1 MPPEIGHSIVT
12 CSTTWMRVCS
22 ESYRS
27 RRENCMKNTSKIF
40 ITLLIGL
47 CASSNAQEIP
57 SDWPK
62 PVEQYNTGMILFDRF
77 EYTRTNDEE
86 NIGVWDM
93 IGWYG
98 GDTYRLYFKS
108 EGENKQDDGEP
119 TDLERAELL
128 ASKLIAPFWEFQAG
142 IGTRGTLSSESNMEN
157 YAVISLYGVA
167 PYQFEMDNSIVIN
180 EDGDVSFSVE
190 AEYEIRVTQTSFLQP
205 RLALAGSLSESER
218 FDRPS
223 GFNSIRIGLR
233 YRYEFAREFAP
244 YAGIYWSR
252 SLGNSADIA
261 RKNGESVS
269 ETGLVVGARFWF

>member
-1 MPPEIGHSIVT
+1 
-12 CSTTWMRVCS
+12 
-22 ESYRS
+22 
-27 RRENCMKNTSKIF
+27 MKKISKV
-40 ITLLIGL
+40 LGAALIGFSV
-47 CASSNAQEIP
+47 SSNSQDNPA
-57 SDWPK
+57 DWPQ
-62 PVEQYNTGMILFDRF
+62 PVKEYKTGTILFDRF

-108 EGENKQDDGEP
+108 EGENMQDDGEP

-128 ASKLIAPFWEFQAG
+128 ASKLIAPFWEFQIG
-142 IGTRGTLSSESNMEN
+142 VGTRGTLSSELNMEN

-167 PYQFEMDNSIVIN
+167 PYQFEMDNSIAVN
-180 EDGDVSFSVE
+180 EDGDISFSVE

-223 GFNSIRIGLR
+223 GFNSIRLGLR

-261 RKNGESVS
+261 RNSDQSVS
-269 ETGLVVGARFWF
+269 ETGFVVGARFWF